1 MPNVRSSPL
10 AGKWY
15 PGKADQ
21 LAESVDAYLKEAA
34 TPKVDGQLIGV
45 VAPHAGH
52 MYSGGVAAYAFS
64 AVRGVEVDVVAIIG
78 PMHSAVSSRLL
89 TTGHDAYW
97 TPLGEVPVDRDG
109 LAAVQAACEIPMTP
123 IFNDPEHSLEIE
135 LPFLQRVL
143 KSFTLIPIMMRDDSP
158 AACLAVGKALA
169 IALQGRRHLLVASSD
184 LSHFYPQ
191 TIAERLD
198 NYMLAQVES
207 FDPLAVLQ
215 AEDEGKGFACGR
227 APIAAVL
234 TAAKQL
240 GGTQVKVVK
249 YATSGDV
256 SGDYN
261 SVVGYGAALIW
272 K

>member
-1 MPNVRSSPL
+1 MPNVRSSPI

-15 PGKADQ
+15 PGKTEQ
-21 LAESVDAYLKEAA
+21 LASSVDAYLKEAA
-34 TPKVDGQLIGV
+34 TSQIDGHLIGV

-52 MYSGGVAAYAFS
+52 IYSGGVAAHAFS
-64 AVRGVEVDVVAIIG
+64 ALRGVEVDVVAVIG
-78 PMHSAVSSRLL
+78 PMHSAVASRLL

-97 TPLGEVPVDRDG
+97 TPLGEVPVDREG
-109 LAAVQAACEIPMTP
+109 LAAVQAACPIPITP

-158 AACLAVGKALA
+158 AACLALGQALA
-169 IALQGRRHLLVASSD
+169 VALQSRRYLLVASSD

-191 TIAERLD
+191 SLAKQLD
-198 NYMLAQVES
+198 DYMLKQIET

-234 TAAKQL
+234 TAAKHL

-249 YATSGDV
+249 HATSGEV

-261 SVVGYGAALIW
+261 SVVGYGAALIL